1 MAFGNLGRV
10 IAGQAIETTKKNV
23 LDALL
28 SPETA
33 KSAEKIQAERPPAPA
48 HADNIGGVILAQ
60 LQAMQRALRDDQ
72 ELVVLFNTGLETL
85 RVLEVF
91 VPSPKVFV
99 LAGVDA
105 EQNIT
110 RAVVPSDS
118 AQLVCKIVK
127 VAEGAK
133 AIRVNVLSPR
143 PKQEP

>member
-33 KSAEKIQAERPPAPA
+33 KAAEKIQAERPAAPAPGEP
-48 HADNIGGVILAQ
+48 IGGVILGQ
-60 LQAMQRALRDDQ
+60 IQAMQRALKDDQ
-72 ELVVLFNTGLETL
+72 ELVVLFNTGGETL

-91 VPSPKVFV
+91 VPSVKVFV

-105 EQNIT
+105 EQNVT
-110 RAVVPSDS
+110 RVVIPSES

-133 AIRVNVLSPR
+133 PIRVNVLSPR
-143 PKQEP
+143 PKTE